1 MNKSVFNRLVSLIIT
16 SLFIVIGMVLL
27 KGSQLSE
34 VTTDNSDLRTYTVYG
49 RILKNSKVSRNTT
62 QSWYHQHNTHNTLR
76 GYH

>member
-27 KGSQLSE
+27 KGSHVSE
-34 VTTDNSDLRTYTVYG
+34 VTTDNSNLHTYTIYG
-49 RILKNSKVSRNTT
+49 KILKNSKVSHITT
-62 QSWYHQHNTHNTLR
+62 QSWYRQHNTHNTLR